1 MSRMSRVV
9 FVSDDLLFWSR
20 VSSLARAAGVDA
32 VRISDEA
39 GMERAYREGGVTR
52 VLADL
57 SCPGV
62 DLPAW
67 AAKWKTAEPVPELIA
82 FGSHV
87 DEARLAAARD
97 AGYDRVLPNS
107 RLNRELPD
115 LVR

>member
-1 MSRMSRVV
+1 MRISKGP
-9 FVSDDLLFWSR
+9 
-20 VSSLARAAGVDA
+20 AGVIT
-32 VRISDEA
+32 RT
-39 GMERAYREGGVTR
+39 GLLTKPRAT
-52 VLADL
+52 
-57 SCPGV
+57 
-62 DLPAW
+62 
-67 AAKWKTAEPVPELIA
+67 AAATAPVEPVPELIA